1 MSDKIIFSICI
12 IFTIYVFIDIINNI
26 WSFLNKKPKAIET
39 YTRKTDILTIINF
52 ILAIMLVIL
61 IFKIWLYI
69 YKYYVG
75 R

>member
-26 WSFLNKKPKAIET
+26 WRFLNKKPKAIET